1 MLERFHV
8 PNDKAIFIKP
18 GDIKKVVYE
27 IFLKLGLSTEH
38 AENISDV
45 LTYADRRGIDSHG
58 VSNMLRMY
66 VKSFME
72 SKKNDSKNG
81 LNVDPKWKVVRD
93 FGAISTIDGD
103 GGLGCAIAPYAMKE
117 AINKAKK
124 FGVGSVTLFNS
135 GHFGAAAY
143 YANMAVEENM
153 IGLATTGG
161 GVGVVP
167 TFSSEKLVGL
177 NPLAFGVPTKD
188 NPPFIFDASMSSVA
202 GNKIELAKRLGVD
215 VMPGWIS
222 DKDGVPI
229 MQDSQIPSYDNPNDK
244 PGILPLGGTREI
256 GSHKGFGLAV
266 ILEILCGGLSNNG
279 LGPFRKKFTAHHFTV
294 YNIEAFGDLD
304 EFMSDV
310 DQYLSKTKNSKPA
323 PGFDAVMY
331 AGLPENNEEKE
342 RSLNGIPYHPEVIE
356 WFRSITSE
364 LSVDFNF

>member
-8 PNDKAIFIKP
+8 PTDKAIFIKP
-18 GDIKKVVYE
+18 DDIKKVVYE
-27 IFLKLGLSTEH
+27 LFLKLGLSSDH
-38 AENISDV
+38 SKNISDV

-72 SKKNDSKNG
+72 AKDKKNENG
-81 LNVDPKWKVVRD
+81 LKIDPDWKIVRD
-93 FGAISTIDGD
+93 YGAITTLDGD
-103 GGLGCAIAPYAMKE
+103 GGLGCARAPYAMKE
-117 AINKAKK
+117 AIKKAKR
-124 FGVGSVTLFNS
+124 FGIGSVTLFNS

-143 YANMAVEENM
+143 YANMAVEEDM

-229 MQDSQIPSYDNPNDK
+229 MKDSQIPAYENPNDK

-279 LGPFRKKFTAHHFTV
+279 LGPFRKKNTAHHFTV
-294 YNIEAFGDLD
+294 YNIEAFGDIG
-304 EFMSDV
+304 EFKSDI
-310 DQYLSKTKNSKPA
+310 DQYLSKIKTSKPA
-323 PGFDAVMY
+323 PGFDEVMY
-331 AGLPENNEEKE
+331 AGLPEDSEEKE
-342 RSLNGIPYHPEVIE
+342 RASNGIPYHPEVIE
-356 WFRSITSE
+356 WFRAITSE
-364 LSVDFNF
+364 LNVEFNF